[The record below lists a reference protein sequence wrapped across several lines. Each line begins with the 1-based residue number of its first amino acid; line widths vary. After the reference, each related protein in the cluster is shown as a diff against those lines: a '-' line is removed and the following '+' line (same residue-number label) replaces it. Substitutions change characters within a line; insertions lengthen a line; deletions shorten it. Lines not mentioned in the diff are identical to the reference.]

1 MKITKQIT
9 ALFLLCI
16 FLFNTMGYFVAF
28 KVAQDQIKSDI
39 ISEINAGV
47 STNEETIITINR
59 TDLASVQW
67 LEDGKEIRYNNQRYD
82 VVKSKE
88 DKSTVTYYCIND
100 KQEETL
106 FADLDNH
113 INTHIITNTP
123 IKNNSSKSLVN
134 DVVKIFFT
142 HQQQFNLNVS
152 VNTISFFQIKE
163 DYISASIKTNSP
175 PPRFV

>member
-1 MKITKQIT
+1 M
-9 ALFLLCI
+9 
-16 FLFNTMGYFVAF
+16 
-28 KVAQDQIKSDI
+28 
-39 ISEINAGV
+39 
-47 STNEETIITINR
+47 
-59 TDLASVQW
+59 
-67 LEDGKEIRYNNQRYD
+67 
-82 VVKSKE
+82 KSKE